1 MIPTSITPKSALI
14 LIVIAQFL
22 GTSLWFASNA
32 VAPEISILLDDQG
45 LLASITS
52 SVQFG
57 FIIGTL
63 VFAFLSIPD
72 RFSPRKVFFFSAIF
86 AALFNAL
93 IPILPLKLEL
103 VLIFRFLVGFFL
115 AGIYPVGMKIAS
127 DYYQKGLGT
136 ALGFLVGATVL
147 GTAFPHLIKGLDL
160 ALSWKFIFW
169 TTSGLAALG
178 GGIILI
184 LVPNGPFHAPNPKFE
199 IGLLPKLYQNTQLKR
214 IAAGY
219 FGHMWELYTFWAF
232 VPMLIASLAQGQFS
246 DNVNSL
252 LSFGIIAIGSISC
265 GLGGLIAAKK
275 GSEIVAQ
282 FALGGSAICC
292 FLLPLI
298 VFLDFSFW
306 IWIPFLGTWGF
317 LVTADSPQFSTM
329 VAQSVPREY
338 KGTAMTIVNS
348 LGFSLTIVSISLG
361 QWLLN
366 WLQIDQ
372 MLAFL
377 SLGAVTGLLV
387 FRSLNKK
394 REAPSPSLPA

>member
-1 MIPTSITPKSALI
+1 MPYSITPKSALI
-14 LIVIAQFL
+14 LIVLAQFL

-32 VAPEISILLDDQG
+32 VAPEISILLNDPG

-72 RFSPRKVFFFSAIF
+72 RFSPRKVFFFSALL
-86 AALFNAL
+86 AAFFNVL
-93 IPILPLKLEL
+93 IPILPLKLEWVL
-103 VLIFRFLVGFFL
+103 VFRFLVGFFL

-169 TTSGLAALG
+169 TTSTLALIG
-178 GGIILI
+178 GSIVL
-184 LVPNGPFHAPNPKFE
+184 LFVPDGPFHAPNTKFDL
-199 IGLLPKLYQNTQLKR
+199 GLLPKLYRNNQLKS
-214 IAAGY
+214 IASGY

-232 VPMLIASLAQGQFS
+232 VPMLVAYLAKDQFTE
-246 DNVNSL
+246 NFNSL

-265 GLGGLIAAKK
+265 GLGGLIAAKR
-275 GSEIVAQ
+275 GSRFVAL
-282 FALGGSAICC
+282 FALAGSSICC
-292 FLLPLI
+292 ILVPIIGVLG
-298 VFLDFSFW
+298 VSSW
-306 IWIPFLGTWGF
+306 IWIPFLGIWGF

-329 VAQSVPREY
+329 VAQSVPPEY
-338 KGTAMTIVNS
+338 KGTAMTIMNS
-348 LGFSLTIVSISLG
+348 LGFSLTILSIQLG

-366 WLQIDQ
+366 WLQVDQ

-377 SLGAVTGLLV
+377 SLGTIAGLLV
-387 FRSLNKK
+387 FKSLHRK
-394 REAPSPSLPA
+394 REASSPSLPA

>member
-1 MIPTSITPKSALI
+1 MSYSITPKSALI

-32 VAPEISILLDDQG
+32 VAPEISILLNDPG

-72 RFSPRKVFFFSAIF
+72 RFSPRKVFFCSALL
-86 AALFNAL
+86 AAFFNLL
-93 IPILPLKLEL
+93 IPILPLKLEW
-103 VLIFRFLVGFFL
+103 VIIFRFLVGFFL

-160 ALSWKFIFW
+160 AFSWKFIFW
-169 TTSGLAALG
+169 TTSALAVIG
-178 GGIILI
+178 GFIVL
-184 LVPNGPFHAPNPKFE
+184 LFVPDGPFHTPNPKFDL
-199 IGLLPKLYQNTQLKR
+199 GLLPKLYRNNQLKS
-214 IAAGY
+214 IASGY

-232 VPMLIASLAQGQFS
+232 VPVLVAYLAKGQFTE
-246 DNVNSL
+246 NLNSL
-252 LSFGIIAIGSISC
+252 LSFGIIAIGSVSC

-275 GSEIVAQ
+275 GSRFVAL
-282 FALGGSAICC
+282 FALAGSSICC
-292 FLLPLI
+292 ILVPMIGFLE
-298 VFLDFSFW
+298 VSTW
-306 IWIPFLGTWGF
+306 IWVPFLGIWGF

-329 VAQSVPREY
+329 VAQSVPAEY

-348 LGFSLTIVSISLG
+348 LGFSLTILSIQLG

-366 WLQIDQ
+366 WLQVDQ

-377 SLGAVTGLLV
+377 SLGAVAGLLV
-387 FRSLNKK
+387 FKSLHKI
-394 REAPSPSLPA
+394 REASSPSLPA